1 MKTLTQQKII
11 DISNKYLMQ
20 TYGRY
25 PVALVRGEGCRV
37 WDADSREY
45 IDFLSG
51 LAVNGLG
58 HCHPAVVAAVR
69 EQAGRLLHVSNLYHI
84 APQAELAAL
93 LVEHSFAD
101 KVFFANS
108 GAEAN
113 EAAIKLAR
121 KYAKDRGEQGRFEI
135 VTMVRSFHGR
145 TLATVT
151 ATGQKKFHQGFEP
164 LVPGFRY
171 VPFNDL
177 QAAEE
182 ALSEKTCAVLVEPV
196 QGEGGVHI
204 AGEGY
209 LPGLRD
215 LCREHG
221 ALLIFD
227 EVQCGMG
234 RTGKLFAYEHF
245 KVAPDI
251 MTLAKALG
259 GGVPIGAMMATEKVA
274 ASFTPGTHASTF
286 GGNPLSC
293 AAGAAVMQTL
303 LAPGFLDDVEK
314 RSAYFHDQL
323 RALQKKHDVIREI
336 RILGL
341 MVGVELTT
349 DGVEI
354 AKNCLE
360 RGFLINCTMGNVL
373 RFLPPLII
381 SNDEIDSLVSV
392 LDEILP

>member
-1 MKTLTQQKII
+1 MASVQDDVMKITE
-11 DISNKYLMQ
+11 KYIME

-25 PVALVRGEGCRV
+25 PVTLVRGEGCRV
-37 WDADSREY
+37 WDSESREY
-45 IDFLSG
+45 VDFLSG

-58 HCHPAVVAAVR
+58 HCHPAVVEAIR
-69 EQAGRLLHVSNLYHI
+69 EQAGQLLHVSNLYHI
-84 APQAELAAL
+84 APQAELAKL
-93 LVEHSFAD
+93 LVTHSFAD

-121 KYAKDRGEQGRFEI
+121 KVAKDKGDKDRYEI
-135 VTMVRSFHGR
+135 VSMIQSFHGR

-164 LVPGFRY
+164 LVPGFHY
-171 VPFNDL
+171 VPFNDIT
-177 QAAEE
+177 AAE
-182 ALSEKTCAVLVEPV
+182 AVVTEKTCAVLVEPV

-204 AGEGY
+204 AEEGY
-209 LPGLRD
+209 LQALKE
-215 LCREHG
+215 LCRDRG
-221 ALLIFD
+221 ALLIYD

-234 RTGKLFAYEHF
+234 RTGRLFAYEHF
-245 KVAPDI
+245 KTAPDI

-259 GGVPIGAMMATEKVA
+259 GGVPIGAMLATDEVA
-274 ASFTPGTHASTF
+274 KSFVPGTHASTF

-293 AAGAAVMQTL
+293 AAGVAVMKTL
-303 LAPGFLDDVEK
+303 LSPGFLDDVNA
-314 RSAYFHDQL
+314 RSRYFL
-323 RALQKKHDVIREI
+323 KTLQDLKMRHPVIREI

-341 MVGVELTT
+341 MVGVELEE
-349 DGVEI
+349 DGVAI
-354 AKNCLE
+354 ARACLD

-381 SNDEIDSLVSV
+381 SDEEIDALVAV